1 MSSRS
6 QTVGSTVATPPKDS
20 RLYGP
25 YMDDRFA
32 RTRRIGHIRTM
43 LYTPLELAIT
53 IGHRI
58 RARRKAMGLT
68 QADSA
73 TRAGVSYRTWRRMES
88 EGKASIDDL
97 VRAALVLRCEDA
109 LMDLFPPPA
118 AANMDALL
126 RDQRQARR

>member
-1 MSSRS
+1 
-6 QTVGSTVATPPKDS
+6 
-20 RLYGP
+20 
-25 YMDDRFA
+25 
-32 RTRRIGHIRTM
+32 M

-73 TRAGVSYRTWRRMES
+73 TRAGVSYRTWRRMEA

>member
-1 MSSRS
+1 
-6 QTVGSTVATPPKDS
+6 
-20 RLYGP
+20 
-25 YMDDRFA
+25 
-32 RTRRIGHIRTM
+32 M

-73 TRAGVSYRTWRRMES
+73 TRAGVSYRTWRRMEA

-118 AANMDALL
+118 AAKMDALL

>member
-1 MSSRS
+1 
-6 QTVGSTVATPPKDS
+6 
-20 RLYGP
+20 
-25 YMDDRFA
+25 
-32 RTRRIGHIRTM
+32 M

-53 IGHRI
+53 IGQRI

-73 TRAGVSYRTWRRMES
+73 TRAGVSYRTWRRMEA

-109 LMDLFPPPA
+109 LTSLFPPLA
-118 AANMDALL
+118 AASMDALL
-126 RDQRQARR
+126 RDQRQARQ